1 MHVTDRHP
9 VCRVSVMGNKNR
21 VSEWGE
27 TLKKLQN
34 SLHPFF
40 SLHACTKFIACIIE
54 IAGLDERSSTKA
66 FQKMQA

>member
-1 MHVTDRHP
+1 MLPTDTPYVGYR
-9 VCRVSVMGNKNR
+9 SWGIKTEF
-21 VSEWGE
+21 SEWGE